1 MMKMRSIR
9 HHMSIL
15 READGQPELEERR
28 VITVLIVM
36 DPEIGVPSWEID
48 RPLLHI

>member
-1 MMKMRSIR
+1 MMKMRSKW

-15 READGQPELEERR
+15 REVDGQPEPEERR

-36 DPEIGVPSWEID
+36 DPEIGVPSWETD
-48 RPLLHI
+48 